1 MRRYLIF
8 ASAGFGLLMY
18 TIDST
23 AVAVAFPHFM
33 RELHTNILWAGWTIS
48 IYYIGVTIAMPL
60 AGNLSDTFGRK
71 KVFLISLLFF
81 TGSSLACGLAPNIY
95 LLIVF
100 RFLQGIGGASFL
112 PTASGIVSDH
122 FPENRQ
128 AAIGLF
134 SSIYSVGSIIGP
146 NLGGWIVSRFSWRY
160 IFYINLPIGL
170 GLIVLITVLLE
181 DSKLSSRPHIDIAG
195 ASLMSGAIL
204 LLMFGLNF
212 IGESL
217 SSGSLLLA
225 AVLLALSGAFILLF
239 LSHEKNEARPIVDMV
254 LLRSRPFFAANLLNM
269 VLGAGFFGLFSFV
282 PLYVTS
288 VHKLST
294 LASGMILTPRS
305 VGVLSASTV
314 TSFLLKR
321 WGYRWPMVWGLAI
334 VSCATLLLA
343 PGLLL
348 WGMTGLRWG
357 VVELLSL
364 LILASGIAAG
374 ITNPAANNACI
385 ELMPE
390 KVATITGLRGMFK
403 TVGGVLGI
411 SLITFIL
418 HLSLQ
423 PCKWF
428 QDHLHFVWSDVSV
441 LNSPGLPHAQGKEGM
456 VMGHEQ
462 VRRFVILVKA
472 SSDRRTPSCGA
483 LSVCSGHGPAASSL
497 RGPLYSSMSRP
508 SPAKCSHDGHDTS
521 SPHGTTHA
529 VPIYRPLSPSPPE

>member
-1 MRRYLIF
+1 
-8 ASAGFGLLMY
+8 MY
-18 TIDST
+18 TIDAT

-33 RELHTNILWAGWTIS
+33 RELHTNVLWAGWTIS

-71 KVFLISLLFF
+71 KVFLISLIFF

-95 LLIVF
+95 MLIAF

-128 AAIGLF
+128 TAIGLF
-134 SSIYSVGSIIGP
+134 SSIFSIGGVIGP

-170 GLIVLITVLLE
+170 GLIILITVLLQ
-181 DSKLSSRPHIDIAG
+181 DSKLFSRPHVDVVG

-217 SSGSLLLA
+217 SFRSLLLSTA
-225 AVLLALSGAFILLF
+225 LLALSCSLVLLF
-239 LSHEKNEARPIVDMV
+239 LRHEKKEVKPIVDMV
-254 LLRSRPFFAANLLNM
+254 LLRSRPFFATNLLNM

-294 LASGMILTPRS
+294 LMSGMILTPRS
-305 VGVLSASTV
+305 LGVLSASAV

-321 WGYRWPMVWGLAI
+321 WGYRGPMVCGLAM

-343 PGLLL
+343 PGPLLS
-348 WGMTGLRWG
+348 GMTASRWG
-357 VVELLSL
+357 VVEILSF

-390 KVATITGLRGMFK
+390 KVATIMGLRGMFR
-403 TVGGVLGI
+403 TVGGALGI

-418 HLSLQ
+418 HLSSNRVIG
-423 PCKWF
+423 F
-428 QDHLHFVWSDVSV
+428 RITFIFF
-441 LNSPGLPHAQGKEGM
+441 GLMFLSSIPLVFLMPTGK
-456 VMGHEQ
+456 
-462 VRRFVILVKA
+462 KK
-472 SSDRRTPSCGA
+472 
-483 LSVCSGHGPAASSL
+483 
-497 RGPLYSSMSRP
+497 RG
-508 SPAKCSHDGHDTS
+508 
-521 SPHGTTHA
+521 
-529 VPIYRPLSPSPPE
+529 